1 MRSSIFFL
9 KLLHSHRA
17 RLSRSRLSHHSHFL
31 SFSLTRI
38 FTHSFQLFLLSLSLS
53 LFRFYYIPVLFLS
66 IFSSFYFSYIYI
78 SLPLFCQLH
87 LKRLL
92 PFVLVLLFKHFVLF
106 GKTNCL
112 LLFFLRLFI
121 YLVISLTFSLPQLTI
136 FSHPSQVSRER
147 SEFRCSLSS
156 ASFYFSQ
163 SYCRFKSISILFL
176 LFLSIFIRSHL
187 LLSFFLFF
195 LFQSIV
201 FQVFL
206 SLS

>member
-17 RLSRSRLSHHSHFL
+17 RLSRSRLSHHSHFF

-38 FTHSFQLFLLSLSLS
+38 FTHSFQLFLLYLSLSLS
-53 LFRFYYIPVLFLS
+53 LSLLLVFFVLITFLSCFCQSLFLF
-66 IFSSFYFSYIYI
+66 IFHI
-78 SLPLFCQLH
+78 SHLLPLFCQLH
-87 LKRLL
+87 L
-92 PFVLVLLFKHFVLF
+92 KHFVLF

-121 YLVISLTFSLPQLTI
+121 YLVLSLTFSLPQLTI